1 MLAIGMV
8 AGLLGSRPACGC
20 GPFFEQAIFTYTLHP
35 DLPLTSYAQ
44 GQLGILQPTYAQSY
58 LYVAYRYLIGMGFDQ
73 EEQAALL
80 ALWDERLNPQADLWN
95 PNASAA
101 VKAWSDVRAQIAA
114 QDASP
119 PDQRVQ
125 SPGSPQWRSFIT
137 MST

>member
-1 MLAIGMV
+1 MAITTLKWMLAIGIV
-8 AGLLGSRPACGC
+8 AGLLGSQPVCGC
-20 GPFFEQAIFTYTLHP
+20 GPFFEQAIFTFTLHP
-35 DLPLTSYAQ
+35 DVPLTSYAQ

-101 VKAWSDVRAQIAA
+101 VKAWFDVRAQIER
-114 QDASP
+114 DRIDRLVLFLD
-119 PDQRVQ
+119 PD
-125 SPGSPQWRSFIT
+125 GE
-137 MST
+137 